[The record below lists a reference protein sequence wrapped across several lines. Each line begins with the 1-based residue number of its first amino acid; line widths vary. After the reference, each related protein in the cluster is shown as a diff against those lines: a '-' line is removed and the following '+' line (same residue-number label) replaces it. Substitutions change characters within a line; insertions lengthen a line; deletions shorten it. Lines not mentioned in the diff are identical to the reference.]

1 MVAYSMSDLCL
12 HSGLLTE
19 TGLAASL
26 FTAGLVGG
34 FTHCAGMCGPFVLA
48 QATQRDAGPG
58 ILGKLRA
65 AALIPYHLGR
75 GTTYVAM
82 AVLFSGILSLVLLEA
97 PVRAVFSAL
106 ALAMAGLIFLTSAI
120 PALAAVFPWLAGLRL
135 PLPVGVFDRLSRP
148 FLNSP
153 SVWHRYV
160 LGVLLG
166 FMPCGMV
173 VAAILAAATAG
184 TPLKAAMVMGAFVAG
199 TIPALFLTAA
209 GGQALK
215 ALCPALVPRLSAVL
229 IVLSGLSLFYFA
241 GTLIL

>member
-1 MVAYSMSDLCL
+1 M
-12 HSGLLTE
+12 TE
-19 TGLAASL
+19 AGLAASL
-26 FTAGLVGG
+26 FAAGLVGG
-34 FTHCAGMCGPFVLA
+34 FTHCVGMCSPFVLA
-48 QATQRDAGPG
+48 QATLPGTGPG
-58 ILGKLRA
+58 VLARLRA

-75 GTTYVAM
+75 GTTYIVM
-82 AVLFSGILSLVLLEA
+82 AVLFSSVLSLMVLTA
-97 PVRAVFSAL
+97 PVKAAISAIFL
-106 ALAMAGLIFLTSAI
+106 ALAGLVFLTAAI
-120 PALAAVFPWLAGLRL
+120 PALATVFPWLSGLRL
-135 PLPVGVFDRLSRP
+135 PLPIRVFDRLSRP

-153 SVWHRYV
+153 SLWRRYV

-184 TPLKAAMVMGAFVAG
+184 TPLKTAMVMGVFVVG

-229 IVLSGLSLFYFA
+229 ILLSGLSLFYFA
-241 GTLIL
+241 GILIL